1 MKIGKNV
8 NANVDKNVLTLVI
21 DLSSQGELS
30 KSGKSHVI
38 GTTNGFVDVAPG
50 IQLNLNAIK
59 VVTAASLTPEQ
70 ALAMMKAK
78 LEKKEARKAEQAA
91 AKV

>member
-8 NANVDKNVLTLVI
+8 NATVDKNVLTLVI
-21 DLSSQGELS
+21 DLSAQGELS

-50 IQLNLNAIK
+50 VQLNLNTIR
-59 VVTAASLTPEQ
+59 VVTADTLTPEQ
-70 ALAMMKAK
+70 AMAMMKAK
-78 LEKKEARKAEQAA
+78 LAKREAKRAEQAVKA
-91 AKV
+91 